1 MSIIEILA
9 VDWLNLT
16 FSLICQSFLIPR
28 LSNFQE
34 KANTAVYFAGPQAAG
49 TSKLFGSGSVG
60 KKRKQNKM
68 AARQQLDSTDLGVR
82 LSTVSAP
89 SLFYNKEHSSLR
101 LNFLSSSVQSICTRI
116 RQVTLGHSALSP
128 NSLVS
133 FVSPQVQSSFLPPVF
148 SLFVICFCLFYR

>member
-1 MSIIEILA
+1 MPIFPHP
-9 VDWLNLT
+9 T
-16 FSLICQSFLIPR
+16 PFKFSGENEHRSLFC
-28 LSNFQE
+28 
-34 KANTAVYFAGPQAAG
+34 GPFSAG
-49 TSKLFGSGSVG
+49 TSKLFVSGSVG

-89 SLFYNKEHSSLR
+89 SLFYNKELSSLR

>member
-1 MSIIEILA
+1 MSIIEILP

-16 FSLICQSFLIPR
+16 FFLICQSFLIPR

-34 KANTAVYFAGPQAAG
+34 KTNTAVYFAGPWAAG
-49 TSKLFGSGSVG
+49 TSKLFVSESVG

-89 SLFYNKEHSSLR
+89 SLFYNKELSSLR